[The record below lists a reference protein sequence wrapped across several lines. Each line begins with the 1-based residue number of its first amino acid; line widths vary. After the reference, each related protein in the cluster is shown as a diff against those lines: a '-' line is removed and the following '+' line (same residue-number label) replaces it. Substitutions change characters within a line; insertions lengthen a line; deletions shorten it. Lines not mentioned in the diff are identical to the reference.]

1 MSFFQSIYNQIGSLG
16 KFWQEKSNHHIFRWN
31 LVFIGGQLLLLFFK
45 FNNLPSQVPF
55 YYSLP
60 WGESQLASVSTLFI
74 LPMFSIIFL
83 LVDHLLATFFINSIK
98 IFSHLL
104 VVASLIF
111 SIFSFI
117 TLFRI
122 INIVS

>member
-1 MSFFQSIYNQIGSLG
+1 MSFVKSIYNQIGSLG
-16 KFWQEKSNHHIFRWN
+16 KIWQEKSSHQIFRWN
-31 LVFIGGQLLLLFFK
+31 LIFIGGQLVLLFFK

-60 WGESQLASVSTLFI
+60 WGESQLASASTLFI

-83 LVDHLLATFFINSIK
+83 LIDHLLATYFLNHIK
-98 IFSHLL
+98 IFSQILL
-104 VVASLIF
+104 VSSLIF
-111 SIFSFI
+111 SAFSLI

-122 INIVS
+122 ISIIS

>member
-31 LVFIGGQLLLLFFK
+31 LIFIGGQLVLLFFK
-45 FNNLPSQVPF
+45 FNTLPSQVPF

-60 WGESQLASVSTLFI
+60 WGESQLASASTLFI

-83 LVDHLLATFFINSIK
+83 LIDHLLATFFLNNIK

-104 VVASLIF
+104 VVTSLVF
-111 SIFSFI
+111 SAFSLI
-117 TLFRI
+117 TLFHI
-122 INIVS
+122 ISIIS

>member
-45 FNNLPSQVPF
+45 FNSLPSQVPF